1 MNDPFNQELP
11 HKDEAERT
19 VLGAMLQSRAA
30 IDEARQKIT
39 ENDFYQPNNKTIYR
53 LICDLSDQH
62 GDVDTTLLCMTLTE
76 RKMLDH
82 VGGLNYVGKLID
94 YAPTTSNVGIYADMV
109 KDAAKRRDIIAIG
122 TRIAQMGHA
131 NDADT
136 DSIIG
141 NALDE
146 AFHIGED
153 DSSTDYKD
161 IYTVST
167 DMLDHLDKIQKG
179 EIAEGVHTGF
189 RDIDDV
195 THGLQPGQMIVV
207 AGRPAMGKST
217 LGMDFARNAAI
228 HDNQCTVVFSLEMSR
243 EEIAQR
249 LFSAETNIPLNVF
262 RDPSQMTD
270 ERWRT
275 VNGFWQKLKDKPL
288 YIDDSANLKIPD
300 IRAKCRRLKE
310 TKDLKLVVV
319 DYLQL
324 MSSGRMTENRQQE
337 VSDFSRQFKLLAKEL
352 QVPVVILSQL
362 NRNVEMRADK
372 VPQMSDLRESGSIE
386 QDADVVFLVHRPDA
400 YDKEDRPGEADI
412 IMAKHRNGPT
422 ETFHLAFLGSNSKFK
437 DMPQDY
443 TTGI

>member
-62 GDVDTTLLCMTLTE
+62 GDVDATLLCMTLTE

-82 VGGLNYVGKLID
+82 VGGLNYVASSSIMLR
-94 YAPTTSNVGIYADMV
+94 PTSNVGIYADMV

-207 AGRPAMGKST
+207 ADAGHGKVHV
-217 LGMDFARNAAI
+217 GMDFARNAAI
-228 HDNQCTVVFSLEMSR
+228 HDDQCTVVFSLEMSR

-275 VNGFWQKLKDKPL
+275 VNGFWQKLEDKPL
-288 YIDDSANLKIPD
+288 YIDDSANLKVPD
-300 IRAKCRRLKE
+300 IRAKMPQVEGDKRPETRGRRLSAAHVQWAHDREPSAGGKR
-310 TKDLKLVVV
+310 
-319 DYLQL
+319 LQPPVQTVGQGTAGA
-324 MSSGRMTENRQQE
+324 GRDPQPAEPQRGNARRQ
-337 VSDFSRQFKLLAKEL
+337 S
-352 QVPVVILSQL
+352 
-362 NRNVEMRADK
+362 
-372 VPQMSDLRESGSIE
+372 
-386 QDADVVFLVHRPDA
+386 
-400 YDKEDRPGEADI
+400 
-412 IMAKHRNGPT
+412 T
-422 ETFHLAFLGSNSKFK
+422 SNE
-437 DMPQDY
+437 
-443 TTGI
+443 

>member
-1 MNDPFNQELP
+1 MSDIFNQEPP
-11 HKDEAERT
+11 HKDDAERT
-19 VLGAMLQSRAA
+19 VLGAMLQSRDAV
-30 IDEARQKIT
+30 DEARQKLT
-39 ENDFYQPNNKTIYR
+39 ENDFYQPNHRTIWQT
-53 LICDLSDQH
+53 ICELNDKH
-62 GDVDTTLLCMTLTE
+62 GNVDVTLLCSTLNE
-76 RKMLDH
+76 RKMLDR
-82 VGGLNYVGKLID
+82 VGGID
-94 YAPTTSNVGIYADMV
+94 YVSKLVDSAPTTSNVSVYAGMV
-109 KDAAKRRDIIAIG
+109 KDTAKRRDIVRIG
-122 TRIAQMGHA
+122 TKITQLGYTP
-131 NDADT
+131 DAET

-141 NALDE
+141 AALDE
-146 AFHIGED
+146 AFHIGDD
-153 DSSTDYKD
+153 DSSTDYRD

-167 DMLDHLDKIQKG
+167 DMLDHLDKIAKG
-179 EIAEGVHTGF
+179 EIEEGVHTGF

-217 LGMDFARNAAI
+217 LGMDFARHAAI
-228 HDNQCTVVFSLEMSR
+228 HDNMCSVVFSLEMSR

-249 LFSAETNIPLNVF
+249 LFAAETNIPLNVF
-262 RDPSQMTD
+262 RDPTQMTD
-270 ERWRT
+270 ERLDA
-275 VNGFWQKLKDKPL
+275 VNDLWKKLEEKPL

-319 DYLQL
+319 DYLQW
-324 MSSGRMTENRQQE
+324 MSSGRMTENRQRQ

-422 ETFHLAFLGSNSKFK
+422 ETFHLAFLGRNSKFK

-443 TTGI
+443 TAGI

>member
-270 ERWRT
+270 
-275 VNGFWQKLKDKPL
+275 
-288 YIDDSANLKIPD
+288 
-300 IRAKCRRLKE
+300 
-310 TKDLKLVVV
+310 
-319 DYLQL
+319 
-324 MSSGRMTENRQQE
+324 
-337 VSDFSRQFKLLAKEL
+337 
-352 QVPVVILSQL
+352 
-362 NRNVEMRADK
+362 
-372 VPQMSDLRESGSIE
+372 
-386 QDADVVFLVHRPDA
+386 
-400 YDKEDRPGEADI
+400 
-412 IMAKHRNGPT
+412 
-422 ETFHLAFLGSNSKFK
+422 
-437 DMPQDY
+437 
-443 TTGI
+443 